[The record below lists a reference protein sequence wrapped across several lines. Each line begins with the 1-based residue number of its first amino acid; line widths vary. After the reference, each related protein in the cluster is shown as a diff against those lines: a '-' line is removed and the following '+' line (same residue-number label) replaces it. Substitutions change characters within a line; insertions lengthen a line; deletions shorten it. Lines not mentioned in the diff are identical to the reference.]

1 MEAKLVVVGGKQAG
15 KEIPISG
22 AKFLIGRGEDC
33 QLRPQSDLVSR
44 RHCAILVEAGTVA
57 VRDFNSRNGTLVN
70 GERIKGDRELK
81 TGDRLKIG
89 PLEFDVQLSVPVA
102 GKKKPKVRN
111 IQEAAARTVE
121 SAVGGSEDLDI
132 SSWLEDQEEEEA
144 PLGARSTDTLPL
156 STTSTSVTGSKDVP
170 ATAAESAEE
179 DPEKN
184 EPEIK
189 IVGQFDRNKKPM
201 AESSRAAAAD
211 VLKKLFEGKP

>member
-15 KEIPISG
+15 KEIPIPG

-44 RHCAILVEAGTVA
+44 QHCAILVEAGTVT
-57 VRDFNSRNGTLVN
+57 VRDLNSRNGTLVN

-121 SAVGGSEDLDI
+121 SAVGGTEDLDI
-132 SSWLEDQEEEEA
+132 SSWLEDQEETEA
-144 PLGARSTDTLPL
+144 SFGARSTDTLPF
-156 STTSTSVTGSKDVP
+156 STASTSVTAPMPAGTLFSGCALGSTEASTGSEKTSLISSSSVGSK
-170 ATAAESAEE
+170 
-179 DPEKN
+179 
-184 EPEIK
+184 
-189 IVGQFDRNKKPM
+189 
-201 AESSRAAAAD
+201 SSNTHW
-211 VLKKLFEGKP
+211 